1 MQRVDWSKVPVGTEI
16 EWRGEYK
23 DVMIRTFIRVE
34 GSRIDY
40 VIHPRNEDVIEWY
53 AHASDFKPKYK
64 VLIEV

>member
-23 DVMIRTFIRVE
+23 DGLRRTFLGVE
-34 GSRIDY
+34 GPRIDY
-40 VIHPRNEDVIEWY
+40 VIHPSNKDVIEWY
-53 AHASDFKPKYK
+53 AHASDFKLKYR